1 MTLHHS
7 EPWPDYGLSDHDP
20 EFSMGD
26 HMFRDLALSRDILR
40 EFHERGIGGVRG
52 EKLSVMVLQRSYWPF
67 TARQKGDILL
77 PLEVCLLSS
86 NKWTV
91 LVLIPLLSCVDANRP

>member
-1 MTLHHS
+1 MVLKKLKERQSFNSIIIVIFTPS
-7 EPWPDYGLSDHDP
+7 QIFTIEYDP

-40 EFHERGIGGVRG
+40 EFHERGIGSARG

-67 TARQKGDILL
+67 TARPKGDILL
-77 PLEVCLLSS
+77 PIEV
-86 NKWTV
+86 W
-91 LVLIPLLSCVDANRP
+91 PLLCELSL